1 MDLQIVSDSITALSH
16 TKSLQEKI
24 HYLES
29 QISSLTSQF
38 SSYKIQVKKAI
49 QESTAN
55 YELRIQSLQQRIEAL
70 EMVIYSQQN
79 SELSSIIDT
88 IAEKEKKIFRL
99 KERKATWATNTQ
111 STLIIVLK
119 DSNIWNCIKEF
130 LITEDILPMM
140 CIGRLRDTIMKDAEV
155 FEYMSL
161 FVNYKPADQVTE
173 NKPHINYSAE
183 QREINALIDKYVSQQ
198 YIVGKAL
205 DQRLKNTVQT
215 LLRLL
220 KPGDSLA
227 NKYKTAAD
235 LVLNVFSYDKTIEL
249 LVKTTSTFS
258 KSPSSMG
265 DWLNFVNNTFS
276 GLLYDSSVLYFES
289 CVIFM

>member
-1 MDLQIVSDSITALSH
+1 
-16 TKSLQEKI
+16 
-24 HYLES
+24 
-29 QISSLTSQF
+29 
-38 SSYKIQVKKAI
+38 VKKAI

-88 IAEKEKKIFRL
+88 VAEKEKKLFRL

-130 LITEDILPMM
+130 LVTEDILPMM
-140 CIGRLRDTIMKDAEV
+140 CIGRLRDTIMKDTEV
-155 FEYMSL
+155 FQYMSL
-161 FVNYKPADQVTE
+161 FVNYKPADQAAE

-265 DWLNFVNNTFS
+265 DWLNFINNTFS

-289 CVIFM
+289 CVIFI